1 MGAGIPQQCRAYEQE
16 AVALLVRIFR
26 LLWALGGAV
35 VTDARPGEASG
46 IRHDVRPKKVSGWG
60 RRLSG
65 HPLDEVP
72 LSRMLTM
79 EYSEKQIAPS
89 PTSSSSTTAAC
100 GKAAGGTRPSADCE
114 FSGMS
119 ENLVEVLLVD
129 AEAAVTKSLLDNLE
143 VSAASEKPGGR
154 RDDRARLGRDWRRS
168 RFVLTAR
175 TEVTDRMLIFGE
187 GDLRRVMIEY
197 EVTTTESRIGSVP
210 QLPYE
215 TPATSAGR
223 SA

>member
-1 MGAGIPQQCRAYEQE
+1 MRTPDPVGQPLNMLSGSHAKAHRNVCSATYSMGAGIPQQCRAYEQE

-89 PTSSSSTTAAC
+89 PTSTRAGPGRPLAAFQVTVEPDPQAAHGPRWSSHGLPVPGPRPGPSGKRLC
-100 GKAAGGTRPSADCE
+100 GTVCAHRPNAGDRP
-114 FSGMS
+114 
-119 ENLVEVLLVD
+119 D
-129 AEAAVTKSLLDNLE
+129 A
-143 VSAASEKPGGR
+143 
-154 RDDRARLGRDWRRS
+154 
-168 RFVLTAR
+168 
-175 TEVTDRMLIFGE
+175 
-187 GDLRRVMIEY
+187 DLRRRRPARRDHRERTYYNGITHRFC
-197 EVTTTESRIGSVP
+197 TTVALRN
-210 QLPYE
+210 
-215 TPATSAGR
+215 TSH
-223 SA
+223 